1 MEPHL
6 FADTTKASPPHTD
19 TRSRAAFDLPQGVP
33 LYLGTSSWS
42 SDDWRGTLYP
52 DDAKSSE
59 YLSYYAQQLT
69 AVEIDMTFYRIPTP
83 AMVHAW
89 NQRTPAGFRFAA
101 KIPQVITHEK
111 VLRDCQDELQQSTQV
126 MGLLGEKLGPLL
138 FQFPYFSK
146 RHFAKAQAFLE
157 RLEPFLE
164 QLPDGFR
171 FAVELRNRWW
181 ITDRLLDLLRA
192 HGVALALTDHPWMPP
207 IQELLRQHEVVTA
220 DFAYIRW
227 LGDRQAMEAI
237 TQRWDH
243 LVVDRTQDTRTWVSV
258 VRQLLARD
266 LTVYGFYNNHYAGH
280 SPGSI
285 ALFSEIWQNSP
296 PASSRVAPDHA
307 V

>member
-1 MEPHL
+1 MGMEPNL
-6 FADTTKASPPHTD
+6 FADTTDASPPPTEAQPG
-19 TRSRAAFDLPQGVP
+19 TKFELPQEVS

-42 SDDWRGTLYP
+42 SDDWRGTIYP
-52 DDAKSSE
+52 IDAKPSD
-59 YLSYYAQQLT
+59 YLTYYARKLA

-83 AMVHAW
+83 AMIHAW

-111 VLRDCQDELQQSTQV
+111 VLRDCQNELQQFTEV
-126 MGLLGEKLGPLL
+126 MRLLGDKLGPLL

-146 RHFAKAQAFLE
+146 RHFAKAQAFLD
-157 RLEPFLE
+157 RLEPVLD
-164 QLPDGFR
+164 QLPDGFQ
-171 FAVELRNRWW
+171 FAVEIRNRWW

-192 HGVALALTDHPWMPP
+192 HGVAFALTDHPWMPP

-227 LGDRQAMEAI
+227 LGDRQAMEAM
-237 TQRWDH
+237 TQKWDR
-243 LVVDRTQDTRTWVSV
+243 LVIDRTQDTRTWVRV
-258 VRQLLARD
+258 VRQLLSRD

-285 ALFSEIWQNSP
+285 ALFAEIWQNSLTL
-296 PASSRVAPDHA
+296 
-307 V
+307 

>member
-1 MEPHL
+1 MGMEPNL
-6 FADTTKASPPHTD
+6 FADTTNASPPT
-19 TRSRAAFDLPQGVP
+19 TEARSRAELKLPQGVS

-42 SDDWRGTLYP
+42 SDDWRGTIYP
-52 DDAKSSE
+52 IDAKSSD
-59 YLSYYAQQLT
+59 YLTYYAKKLA

-83 AMVHAW
+83 AMIHAW
-89 NQRTPAGFRFAA
+89 SQRTPAGFRFAA
-101 KIPQVITHEK
+101 KIPQIITHEK
-111 VLRDCQDELQQSTQV
+111 VLRDCQNELQHFTEA
-126 MGLLGEKLGPLL
+126 MGLLGDKLGPLL

-146 RHFAKAQAFLE
+146 RHFANAQAFLE
-157 RLEPFLE
+157 RLEPVLD
-164 QLPDGFR
+164 QLPDGFQ

-192 HGVALALTDHPWMPP
+192 HGVAFVLTDHPWMPP

-237 TQRWDH
+237 TQKWDR
-243 LVVDRTQDTRTWVSV
+243 LVIDRTQDTRNWVTV
-258 VRQLLARD
+258 VRQLLALD

-285 ALFSEIWQNSP
+285 ALFSAIWQNSP
-296 PASSRVAPDHA
+296 PL
-307 V
+307 